1 MNLRAG
7 WRDKVCMHPSG
18 GETVRIKA
26 RLRSFYLAALAAA
39 TLASAAS
46 HAAGMPGCGDVAGD
60 WDGWIAGCAVIIDDT
75 RETAAVR
82 AKALRIRGLAYFRL
96 GAYDDAIADY
106 SRSIGLDAKN
116 TATYVN
122 RAGAYQRKHDF
133 TRAMA
138 DYNLAAALD
147 PQEAWVFFD
156 RGKAYQDMRD
166 FAHARQ
172 DFDEAIRL
180 KPTVAVFFRR
190 RGDLRKSQGDLA
202 GAGADFDAALR
213 LDPQDV
219 LAYLSRGR
227 LNVDQHNY
235 DRAFADYDK
244 ALAAVRPNLPQLV
257 ALIYSARAMAADDM
271 GDLPRALREY
281 DAVLKIQPDNAIY
294 LQGRAFTA
302 FAAGDFAAAAAG
314 FGSATQKNPGMFYSV
329 IMRYVARSR
338 MGEHD
343 TPELRRNAEAL
354 ERNPWPWPL
363 IGLFLGEVT
372 PDQLRTTMAQ
382 AAGDEAERRKCE
394 GEFYLAEYDLL
405 HRRRDEAAAL
415 MQAAAKSCSHDNFER
430 NAAAAEAKRLA
441 P

>member
-1 MNLRAG
+1 M
-7 WRDKVCMHPSG
+7 
-18 GETVRIKA
+18 RIKA
-26 RLRSFYLAALAAA
+26 QLRSFCLAALAAA

-46 HAAGMPGCGDVAGD
+46 NAAGIPGCGDVAGD
-60 WDGWIAGCAVIIDDT
+60 WDGWIKGCAVIIDDV
-75 RETAAVR
+75 RESAAVR
-82 AKALRIRGLAYFRL
+82 AKALRIRGLAHYRL

-106 SRSIGLDAKN
+106 SAAIGFDAKN
-116 TATYVN
+116 VATYVN

-147 PQEAWVFFD
+147 PQEAWIFFD

-166 FAHARQ
+166 FGRARQ
-172 DFDEAIRL
+172 DYDEAIRL
-180 KPTVAVFFRR
+180 RPTVAVFFRR
-190 RGDLRKSQGDLA
+190 RGELRKSQGDLA
-202 GAGADFDAALR
+202 GAGADLDTALR

-219 LAYLSRGR
+219 LAYLSRGN
-227 LNVDQHNY
+227 LNAAQH
-235 DRAFADYDK
+235 DYDK
-244 ALAAVRPNLPQLV
+244 AFADFDKALAVKPDLPQLV
-257 ALIYSARAMAADDM
+257 ALIYSARAMAADEM
-271 GDLPRALREY
+271 GDLPRALQEY

-314 FGSATQKNPGMFYSV
+314 FGSAVQKNPAMFYSV

-343 TPELRRNAEAL
+343 TPELRRSAEAL
-354 ERNPWPWPL
+354 ERNAWPWPL

-372 PDQLRTTMAQ
+372 PDEVRATAKMQ
-382 AAGDEAERRKCE
+382 AVNKDAERRKCE
-394 GEFYLAEYDLL
+394 AAFFLAEYDLM
-405 HRRRDEAAAL
+405 HRRRDEAVIL
-415 MQAAAKSCSHDNFER
+415 MQEAAKTCTWDAFER
-430 NAAAAEAKRLA
+430 NAAMAEAKRLA